1 LQKFFTYDLKDTDTF
16 KVLVAAK
23 YAKVEVTAVEG
34 TEQDAKASPD
44 GTLPYLAAG
53 NTVVFGAHA
62 AARFVAKQGK
72 VLYGSNE
79 HEAAQVESWIDF
91 AHDLSLPASV
101 WVFPILGLIPNNSN
115 AVQKAKGDVRKFGT
129 T

>member
-44 GTLPYLAAG
+44 GTVRPFLLLTIILAPLSCCWKHRCFWCSCCCTIWYLCCE
-53 NTVVFGAHA
+53 
-62 AARFVAKQGK
+62 K
-72 VLYGSNE
+72 LM
-79 HEAAQVESWIDF
+79 I
-91 AHDLSLPASV
+91 
-101 WVFPILGLIPNNSN
+101 
-115 AVQKAKGDVRKFGT
+115 
-129 T
+129 